1 MWTKIALKYCGGCD
15 PEYDRR
21 AAVTELKEKLGDLVE
36 WVTPDSGQAD
46 AVIVVQGC
54 LRACAELSELPKVPM
69 VVIASLEQAQKLVEF
84 RVGEQ
89 APPAGTL

>member
-1 MWTKIALKYCGGCD
+1 VWTKIALKYCGGCD

-21 AAVTELKEKLGDLVE
+21 AAVTELKEKLGGLVE
-36 WVTPDSGQAD
+36 WVRPDSGHAE

-54 LRACAELSELPKVPM
+54 LRACADLSELPKVPM

-84 RVGEQ
+84 WVGEQ
-89 APPAGTL
+89 SQPDGLL